1 MKLTNDS
8 IRAEI
13 SKEMERQGVTSY
25 QLAKEF
31 GVSQQT
37 IHNYLKGTT
46 DGINSVTLTAIMARL
61 NFSVLSPEE
70 LSYIKSSI

>member
-1 MKLTNDS
+1 MELTNDS
-8 IRAEI
+8 IRTEI
-13 SKEMERQGVTSY
+13 GKEMGRQGVTVY

-31 GVSQQT
+31 GISQQT
-37 IHNYLKGTT
+37 IHNYLNGTT

-70 LSYIKSSI
+70 LNYIKSAI

>member
-1 MKLTNDS
+1 MELTNDS
-8 IRAEI
+8 IKKEI
-13 SKEMERQGVTSY
+13 QKEIERQGITPY
-25 QLAKEF
+25 QLSKEL

-37 IHNYLKGTT
+37 IHNYLSGIT

-70 LSYIKSSI
+70 SNYVKSAF

>member
-1 MKLTNDS
+1 MELTNDS
-8 IRAEI
+8 IRKEI
-13 SKEMERQGVTSY
+13 KKEIERQGVTPY
-25 QLAKEF
+25 QLSKEL

-37 IHNYLKGTT
+37 IHNYLSGIT

-70 LSYIKSSI
+70 LNYIKSSI